1 MAGRMRSRQPAK
13 PAPSKAEGMPALQG
27 WGLSSRERGVDT
39 TGGTLQLDG
48 WAHEGRWLRLLL
60 GVFSHL
66 CSLKACRAS
75 ADGAAIVGT
84 SRGMKSRQ
92 AQALQAQPLKNAV
105 CIQIKFL
112 FASAIRAA
120 LHKNAEGW
128 DS

>member
-1 MAGRMRSRQPAK
+1 LTRQF
-13 PAPSKAEGMPALQG
+13 
-27 WGLSSRERGVDT
+27 REREDESTDGVI
-39 TGGTLQLDG
+39 QLDG

-105 CIQIKFL
+105 YIQTKFL
-112 FASAIRAA
+112 SASAIRAA
-120 LHKNAEGW
+120 LHKNAEWW